1 MAGHRTG
8 PGALVGEGRRRRNRN
23 LVVVVV
29 VVVEEGRHSM
39 SPAAGVGRRGR
50 TRRRNLGLSLLH
62 DAFVRLMLQVN
73 WSVHFLCVPCCWCW
87 LSSFFLSSSLPSKRS
102 SALST
107 NFLKKDMVWVEGILG
122 SSPNIS

>member
-8 PGALVGEGRRRRNRN
+8 PGALVGEGHRRRNKN
-23 LVVVVV
+23 LVVVV

-107 NFLKKDMVWVEGILG
+107 NFLKKDMICMG
-122 SSPNIS
+122 